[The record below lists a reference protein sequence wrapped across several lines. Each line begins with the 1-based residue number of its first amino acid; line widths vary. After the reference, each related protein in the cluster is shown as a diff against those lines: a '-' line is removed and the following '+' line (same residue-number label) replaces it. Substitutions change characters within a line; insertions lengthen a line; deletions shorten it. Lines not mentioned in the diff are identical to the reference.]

1 MVFEGLFQ
9 GGKALGWPV
18 GMPRSCLL
26 GGAKGEFEA
35 GLGNCSN
42 EHPYSGDVGIEMG
55 GNSRLSNTIFKQ
67 GNAWHNAPWRHLH
80 DPPKHSQP

>member
-1 MVFEGLFQ
+1 
-9 GGKALGWPV
+9 V

-42 EHPYSGDVGIEMG
+42 EHPYSGEQTSSVNLLTRNPDV
-55 GNSRLSNTIFKQ
+55 R
-67 GNAWHNAPWRHLH
+67 
-80 DPPKHSQP
+80 